1 MIEFLDPINVK
12 VKKLLNRLTEARANN
27 LDNCNSPISDCAQTD
42 DPRFNLLNRLD
53 VLLSSRLAAAD
64 YVASPI
70 KAIQRGSFSFAPG
83 SSGTITINSVNV
95 NKAMVL
101 VSCRNGFYHYYYSAS
116 VDYSFATHAG
126 VRLSNSTTLSWSSG
140 GGTALATHKGNGI
153 CYWEVVEFN

>member
-70 KAIQRGSFSFAPG
+70 KSIQTGSFTFTAG
-83 SSGTITINSVNV
+83 ASGTITLSQSINPVKSMLVISQTFGFIENSSYTYI
-95 NKAMVL
+95 AAA
-101 VSCRNGFYHYYYSAS
+101 VSCWMTITNGS
-116 VDYSFATHAG
+116 
-126 VRLSNSTTLSWSSG
+126 TLSYGARGKIYGSDHLYSG
-140 GGTALATHKGNGI
+140 TVKWQVI
-153 CYWEVVEFN
+153 EFN